1 MKFRLFGLFA
11 LCCALVV
18 VLWNRSETS
27 HSQTTK
33 AALSQTEQ
41 DLLSEINKARAEPQ
55 VYAAYLE
62 KLKPLFKGKIYTA
75 AGQESGLETQEGWDA
90 VEDAIKFMR
99 AAKPV
104 GPLGA
109 SEGLRLAAV
118 SHVKDQSAS
127 GATGHTGA
135 DKMLIEERVKGLG
148 SWQGDIGE
156 NLVYGNESAR
166 ERILTWLIDDGVK
179 SRGHRRRVMSQDYK
193 VAGVSCGPHPE
204 YGAMCVLAM
213 AGGFTDA
220 AMKQQTATSDKSS
233 NVLKNQPPQATLSVT
248 APTTNTNTTA
258 TKTSNGGNA
267 NANKQKSPRKY

>member
-1 MKFRLFGLFA
+1 
-11 LCCALVV
+11 V
-18 VLWNRSETS
+18 
-27 HSQTTK
+27 
-33 AALSQTEQ
+33 LSQTEQ
-41 DLLSEINKARAEPQ
+41 DLLNEINKARAEPQ
-55 VYAAYLE
+55 VYATYLE

-127 GATGHTGA
+127 GSTGHAGA
-135 DKMLIEERVKGLG
+135 DKTLIEERVKRLG

-156 NLVYGNESAR
+156 NLVYGDESAR

-179 SRGHRRRVMSQDYK
+179 TRGHRRRVMSQDYK
-193 VAGVSCGPHPE
+193 VAGVSCGSHPA
-204 YGAMCVLAM
+204 YGAMCVLAL
-213 AGGFTDA
+213 AGGFTDIA
-220 AMKQQTATSDKSS
+220 AKQQPSNSDKPN
-233 NVLKNQPPQATLSVT
+233 NVLKNQPPKAALSVT
-248 APTTNTNTTA
+248 VPPTSTNTNGTR
-258 TKTSNGGNA
+258 SSSGGSA
-267 NANKQKSPRKY
+267 NANKQQKAPRKF

>member
-1 MKFRLFGLFA
+1 MKFRLFGLFVLA
-11 LCCALVV
+11 CALAV
-18 VLWNRSETS
+18 VLLNRSEIS
-27 HSQTTK
+27 YSQTSK

-41 DLLSEINKARAEPQ
+41 DLLNEINKARAEPQ

-62 KLKPLFKGKIYTA
+62 KLKPLFKGKVYTA
-75 AGQESGLETQEGWDA
+75 AGQEAGLETQEGWDA

-127 GATGHTGA
+127 GATGHAGA

-148 SWQGDIGE
+148 AWQGDIGE
-156 NLVYGNESAR
+156 NLAYGNESAR
-166 ERILTWLIDDGVK
+166 ERILTWLIDDGFK

-193 VAGVSCGPHPE
+193 VAGISCGPHPE
-204 YGAMCVLAM
+204 YGAMCVLTL
-213 AGGFTDA
+213 AGGFIDA
-220 AMKQQTATSDKSS
+220 AATKQPANSDKSG
-233 NVLKNQPPQATLSVT
+233 NVLKNQPPSATLSVT
-248 APTTNTNTTA
+248 APTTNANNNP
-258 TKTSNGGNA
+258 TKSSTGGNT